1 MRIRHLPETL
11 VNQIAAGEVVERP
24 AAAVKELVENS
35 IDAGSS
41 RIEVDLRE
49 GGKSLIV
56 VRDNGCGMSREELVA
71 SLDRHATSK
80 MPDEDLLNIRFLGFR
95 GEALPS
101 IASVSRFL
109 IRTREQ
115 GGEGYEIEV
124 EDGRKG
130 EPRPAAINEGTTIE
144 VRDLFY
150 LTPARLKF
158 LKTTA
163 TEYGAVKDVLS
174 RLAMSHPQISFR
186 FSHNGAQIFH
196 YPVLAE
202 DMLEQG
208 RQRMRDVMGPEF
220 MANSLPILA
229 ERGNL
234 TLRGWTSRAT
244 YNVGTGQDQFIFVNG
259 RSVKDRVLLGAIR
272 GAYRDVLA
280 HDRFPVVVLFL
291 EIPPEEVDV
300 NVHPAKTE
308 VRFRDGAGVRGLLV
322 SSIRHALHGQ
332 DIQPT
337 TSLTE
342 DLVQRLQ
349 GSGLQSPANISA
361 RTPYSGFQGSY
372 GGNQSRGSA
381 GGGALAERIFAAYQ
395 PRMEVPPSARFD
407 VPVEDSS
414 AAEDMKE
421 YPLGS
426 ARAQIHE
433 NYILAQTEEGVVIVD
448 QHAAHERLVYER
460 FKTQIAE
467 NGIESQRLLSPEIV
481 SLDDADAARLL
492 ENKESFARSG
502 LDLESFGTGAVAI
515 HSIPSLLIGRVDL
528 PKLVR
533 DLVDE
538 IRETDSSSGLE
549 SRLNSILATMA
560 CHGSV
565 RSGRRLSVPEMNA
578 LLRQME
584 ETPLSGQCNHGRPTF
599 IALSLADIEKLFGRR

>member
-24 AAAVKELVENS
+24 AAAVKELVENA

-80 MPDEDLLNIRFLGFR
+80 MPDDDLLNIRFLGFR

-109 IRTREQ
+109 IRTRAQ
-115 GGEGYEIEV
+115 GGEAYEIQV
-124 EDGRKG
+124 EDGKKG
-130 EPRPAAINEGTTIE
+130 EPRPAAISEGTTIE

-163 TEYGAVKDVLS
+163 TEYGAVKDILS
-174 RLAMSHPQISFR
+174 RLAMSHPQIAFR
-186 FSHNGAQIFH
+186 FSHNGSQIFH
-196 YPVLAE
+196 YPVVAE

-208 RQRMRDVMGPEF
+208 RQRMRDVMGADF
-220 MANSLPILA
+220 IANSLPVLA

-234 TLRGWTSRAT
+234 KLRGWIGRAT

-308 VRFRDGAGVRGLLV
+308 VRFRDGAAVRGLLV
-322 SSIRHALHGQ
+322 SAIRHALHGQ

-337 TSLTE
+337 TSLTDE
-342 DLVQRLQ
+342 LVERFQN
-349 GSGLQSPANISA
+349 PANLSSA
-361 RTPYSGFQGSY
+361 RESSSGFQRPY
-372 GGNQSRGSA
+372 GGSS
-381 GGGALAERIFAAYQ
+381 GGGALAERVFAAYQ
-395 PRMEVPPSARFD
+395 PRMDVPPSARFD
-407 VPVEDSS
+407 MPDVSFVE
-414 AAEDMKE
+414 ETGT

-433 NYILAQTEEGVVIVD
+433 NYILAQTENGIVIVD

-460 FKTQIAE
+460 FKSQMTE
-467 NGIESQRLLSPEIV
+467 SGIESQRLLTPEII
-481 SLDDADAARLL
+481 SLDDAQAARLL
-492 ENKESFARSG
+492 EHKESFARSG
-502 LDLESFGTGAVAI
+502 LELESFGTGAIAV
-515 HSIPSLLIGRVDL
+515 HSIPSLLVGRVDL
-528 PKLVR
+528 PNLIR
-533 DLVDE
+533 DLMDE
-538 IRETDSSSGLE
+538 IRETDSSLGLD

-565 RSGRRLSVPEMNA
+565 RSGRRLSTPEMNA